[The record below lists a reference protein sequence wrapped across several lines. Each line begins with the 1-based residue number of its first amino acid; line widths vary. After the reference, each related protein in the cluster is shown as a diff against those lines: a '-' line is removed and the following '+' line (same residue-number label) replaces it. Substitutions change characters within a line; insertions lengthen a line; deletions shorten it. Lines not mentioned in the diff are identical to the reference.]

1 MLTMTT
7 GTGAG
12 GKVSVPRLVL
22 TGTRH
27 PGCSSEIQ
35 VEHSPRLDTR
45 DVTQH
50 YSGPLH
56 AHLGDLRLVL

>member
-35 VEHSPRLDTR
+35 VEHRPRLDTR
-45 DVTQH
+45 HVTQH
-50 YSGPLH
+50 YTDPLH
-56 AHLGDLRLVL
+56 PHLGDLRLVV

>member
-45 DVTQH
+45 HVTQH
-50 YSGPLH
+50 HSDLH
-56 AHLGDLRLVL
+56 TRTWET

>member
-35 VEHSPRLDTR
+35 VEHSPRLDTIY
-45 DVTQH
+45 H
-50 YSGPLH
+50 YLILKPS
-56 AHLGDLRLVL
+56 RLPTWET

>member
-1 MLTMTT
+1 MTT

-35 VEHSPRLDTR
+35 VEHRPRLDTIY
-45 DVTQH
+45 H
-50 YSGPLH
+50 YLIF
-56 AHLGDLRLVL
+56 